1 MSGSARRRATVFG
14 SASARLRA
22 VPFLLAV
29 APLGLGCAAFRAPF
43 AEETPPAPPLVRP
56 AAPPD
61 YDFLVGRQFELD
73 GQLEDA
79 SAAYSRALEKDPG
92 SPYLVRR
99 LAELAARQGRYEEAL
114 AFAERAHALDP
125 DDHPTR
131 LFLGTLYRVR
141 RDPTAAESVL
151 RGPNGEPF
159 DDDAAILLFS
169 VYVEADRMNDALAL
183 AEWLVRTDPSG
194 VRGYLALAG
203 VHEKMGNGAESE
215 KALRRALKQQPGN
228 LSVYGALARLLHERG
243 DRKREI
249 AVYREILKTH
259 PNHHATLVALS
270 DAQLAEGRRD
280 EAIRTLEQVVRFHP
294 DDLRSVLRLG
304 FLEYESDHYDAAVS
318 RFERALASNPQ
329 QHEIAYYLGLVRVR
343 ARNEPGALEAFER
356 VPPDHER
363 YAEARSQIAG
373 VLERRGDLAGALL
386 EVEKARER
394 APSRQLDLYAA
405 TLRSR
410 SGDFDGAVAF
420 LQGLLAESPEDDELL
435 YNLGVLYGEQKRLDE
450 SIQYMQRALER
461 NPDNAS
467 ALNYLGYSW
476 AERGQNLEVAEQKI
490 KRALELRPDDGFITD
505 SLGWVY
511 YMRAR
516 PLLESGNVKDGRAL
530 LRQAIAELEKASQLT
545 GGDPVISEH
554 LGDAYLLLPDK
565 KRALEKYRDAIRLE
579 PREGEQPDLR
589 RKHDDLRREL
599 ETR

>member
-1 MSGSARRRATVFG
+1 VSGS
-14 SASARLRA
+14 RLPRVALALGAA
-22 VPFLLAV
+22 VPLA
-29 APLGLGCAAFRAPF
+29 LGGCAALGGGPTAAP
-43 AEETPPAPPLVRP
+43 EPALVRP
-56 AAPPD
+56 EAPPD

-73 GQLEDA
+73 GQLDEA
-79 SAAYSRALEKDPG
+79 SAAYARALAKDPD
-92 SPYLVRR
+92 SAYLVRR
-99 LAELAARQGRYEEAL
+99 LAELAARQGKYEEAL
-114 AFAERAHALDP
+114 THAERAHQLDP
-125 DDHPTR
+125 DDRPTR

-141 RDPTAAESVL
+141 RDAPAAEAVL
-151 RGPNGEPF
+151 RDPNGEPF
-159 DDDAAILLFS
+159 DDDAAVLLFS
-169 VYVEADRMNDALAL
+169 IYVEGDRMPEALRL
-183 AEWLVRTDPSG
+183 AEWLVKTDPTG

-203 VHEKMGNGAESE
+203 VHEKMGHAAEAE
-215 KALRRALKQQPGN
+215 KTLRQALRAQPGN

-249 AVYREILKTH
+249 AVYEEVLQIH
-259 PNHHATLVALS
+259 PHHHATLVALS

-280 EAIRTLEQVVRFHP
+280 QAIATLETVLRYHP

-304 FLEYESDHYDAAVS
+304 FLEYEADHYDKAVT
-318 RFERALASNPQ
+318 RFEKALAANPS

-343 ARNEPGALEAFER
+343 ARDEAGALAAFEQ
-356 VPPDHER
+356 VPPEHER

-373 VLERRGDLAGALL
+373 IYERRGDLAAALG
-386 EVEKARER
+386 EVEKARTR

-410 SGDFDGAVAF
+410 SGDFDGAVGF
-420 LQGLLAESPEDDELL
+420 LQGLLAESPDDDELL

-450 SIQYMQRALER
+450 SLRYMNLALEK

-476 AERGQNLEVAEQKI
+476 AEKGENLEQAEQKI

-516 PLLESGNVKDGRAL
+516 PLLETGNVKDGRSWV
-530 LRQAIAELEKASQLT
+530 RRAIQELEKAAQIT

-565 KRALEKYRDAIRLE
+565 KRALELYREAIRLE
-579 PREGEQPDLR
+579 PRDGEQPDLR
-589 RKHDDLRREL
+589 RKYEDLRREL
-599 ETR
+599 EPR